1 MSFQLAPKPFWWAE
15 LISQFFLDSNCWKNI
30 PCPSGKLKTEFTSL
44 IAKSTSPRL
53 LDATFFARCFT
64 DDATSGGRVLDPC
77 GQLQCMGTLGA
88 NGLKYLLPNRITPF
102 SCYEIL
108 ARFWFYLSLFLLP
121 KSLLILSNTVLRGSW
136 IFGLLPLKE
145 SWDMTWIIIQS
156 TIFLSLSFLIQ
167 SVIPSFTELLNSSG
181 SYIIVN
187 SKRDTIISICCRP

>member
-1 MSFQLAPKPFWWAE
+1 MT
-15 LISQFFLDSNCWKNI
+15 SQVVEGCWI
-30 PCPSGKLKTEFTSL
+30 
-44 IAKSTSPRL
+44 
-53 LDATFFARCFT
+53 
-64 DDATSGGRVLDPC
+64 RVSSY
-77 GQLQCMGTLGA
+77 GV
-88 NGLKYLLPNRITPF
+88 YILPNRISPF
-102 SCYEIL
+102 SYYEIV

-181 SYIIVN
+181 SYIIIN
-187 SKRDTIISICCRP
+187 SKRDTLAFVAGPNFYHHGGCILARVHRYNVLIFHSSCLFTCWQFW

>member
-1 MSFQLAPKPFWWAE
+1 MVE
-15 LISQFFLDSNCWKNI
+15 GCWI
-30 PCPSGKLKTEFTSL
+30 
-44 IAKSTSPRL
+44 
-53 LDATFFARCFT
+53 
-64 DDATSGGRVLDPC
+64 RVSSY
-77 GQLQCMGTLGA
+77 GV
-88 NGLKYLLPNRITPF
+88 YILPNRISPF
-102 SCYEIL
+102 SCYERV

-181 SYIIVN
+181 SYIIIN
-187 SKRDTIISICCRP
+187 SKRDTLSICCMVVAFWPGLIAIMFWFFIHLVCSPVDSFDRRVTCEK